1 MLNDKVILITGGTGS
16 FGKKFTEIVLNNY
29 KPRKLIILSRDEFK
43 QYQMAKTFPETKYP
57 IRYFLGDIRDKDR
70 LFRAFEGVDYVVH
83 AAALKQVLA
92 LEYNPT
98 EAVKTNVV
106 GADNIVDAAID
117 AGVKKVIAL
126 STDKA
131 VNPINLYGATKLVAE
146 KIFIA
151 ANAYAGGR
159 VKFAVVRYGNVVGSR
174 GSVIPLFLKLK
185 QQNIKEVPI
194 TDLRM
199 TRFWITL
206 EQGMNLV
213 LKALKESE
221 GGEIFV
227 PKIPSMKIADMAK
240 AIDANFRFKVIGIR
254 PGEKIH
260 ETLIS
265 EDEVRATKVF
275 NGVYVILPQF
285 FGTGVHKKYE
295 NCSSLAKDFVYRSDT
310 NDDWVTEENLTEM
323 INQKEIMSKL
333 PIPTI
338 DKPSTGKEPA
348 RDLVSYEKHSV

>member
-1 MLNDKVILITGGTGS
+1 MLNDKVILVTGGTGS
-16 FGKKFTEIVLNNY
+16 FGQKFIEILLKNY
-29 KPRKLIILSRDEFK
+29 NLGKIIVLSRDEFK
-43 QYQMAKTFPETKYP
+43 QYQMAKRFPARKYP

-83 AAALKQVLA
+83 AAALKQVPA

-98 EAVKTNVV
+98 EAVKTNVL

-117 AGVKKVIAL
+117 TGVEKVIAL

-159 VKFAVVRYGNVVGSR
+159 VKFAAVRYGNVVGSR
-174 GSVIPLFLKLK
+174 GSIIPLLLSLKE
-185 QQNIKEVPI
+185 QGVKEVPI

-206 EQGMNLV
+206 EQAVELV
-213 LKALKESE
+213 MKALKESE

-227 PKIPSMKIADMAK
+227 PKIPSMKISDLAT
-240 AIDANFRFKVIGIR
+240 AIDPNFKLKTIGIR

-260 ETLIS
+260 ETLVS
-265 EDEVRATKVF
+265 EDEARATKIF
-275 NGVYVILPQF
+275 DGIYVILPQF
-285 FGTGVHKKYE
+285 LGKEAHKKYE
-295 NCSSLAKDFVYRSDT
+295 KCPSVAEGFVYRSDT
-310 NDDWVTEENLTEM
+310 NDTWVTPEDLERM
-323 INQKEIMSKL
+323 INQKETA
-333 PIPTI
+333 P
-338 DKPSTGKEPA
+338 
-348 RDLVSYEKHSV
+348 VSVEAAGQTASQV

>member
-16 FGKKFTEIVLNNY
+16 FGKKFTEIVLKNY
-29 KPRKLIILSRDEFK
+29 EPKKLIILSRDEFK
-43 QYQMAKTFPETKYP
+43 QYQMAKTFPDTKYP

-70 LFRAFEGVDYVVH
+70 LFRAFEGVDYVIH
-83 AAALKQVLA
+83 AAALKQVPA

-131 VNPINLYGATKLVAE
+131 VSPVNLYGATKLVAE

-151 ANAYAGGR
+151 ANTYSGNK
-159 VKFAVVRYGNVVGSR
+159 VKFSAVRYGNVVGSR

-185 QQNIKEVPI
+185 EQGIQEVPI
-194 TDLRM
+194 TDVRM

-206 EQGMNLV
+206 KQSVNLV
-213 LKALKESE
+213 LKALKEAE
-221 GGEIFV
+221 GGEVFV
-227 PKIPSMKIADMAK
+227 LKIPSMKITDMASV
-240 AIDANFRFKVIGIR
+240 IDPNFKFRTVGIR

-275 NGVYVILPQF
+275 DGVYVILPQF
-285 FGTGVHKKYE
+285 FGGKIHRKYE
-295 NCSSLAKDFVYRSDT
+295 KYPRVAEDFVYRSDT
-310 NDDWVTEENLTEM
+310 NEEWLTAEDLKQM
-323 INQKEIMSKL
+323 INQKETELVSTKI
-333 PIPTI
+333 I
-338 DKPSTGKEPA
+338 DKPAK
-348 RDLVSYEKHSV
+348 YEKYPLQPPIHKLS

>member
-1 MLNDKVILITGGTGS
+1 MLNDKITLVTGGTGS
-16 FGKKFTEIVLNNY
+16 FGKKFTERVFNNY
-29 KPRKLIILSRDEFK
+29 KPKKLIILSRDEFK
-43 QYQMAKTFPETKYP
+43 QYEMAKTFPDTKYP

-83 AAALKQVLA
+83 AAALKQVPA

-98 EAVKTNVV
+98 EAVKTNIV

-174 GSVIPLFLKLK
+174 GSVIPLFLSFKE
-185 QQNIKEVPI
+185 QGVKEVPI

-206 EQGMNLV
+206 EQSVDLV
-213 LKALKESE
+213 FKALKESD

-227 PKIPSMKIADMAK
+227 PKIPSMKIIDLAS
-240 AIDANFRFKVIGIR
+240 AINPNFRFRTIGIR

-265 EDEVRATKVF
+265 EDEVRATKIF
-275 NGVYVILPQF
+275 DGIYVILPQF
-285 FGTGVHKKYE
+285 FDTGVHKKYE
-295 NCSSLAKDFVYRSDT
+295 NCLSLPEDFVYRSNT
-310 NDDWVTEENLTEM
+310 NDEWVTEEYLKRM
-323 INQKEIMSKL
+323 IGQKETK
-333 PIPTI
+333 PINIKNI
-338 DKPSTGKEPA
+338 DKPIK
-348 RDLVSYEKHSV
+348 DEKHSLQPSVHKLK